1 MSEQS
6 HVCPCK
12 KSVGYIR
19 QLQYPVAQGFMS
31 LGSFRCKAYPLI
43 GAMKSK
49 VALAQASASETA
61 A

>member
-19 QLQYPVAQGFMS
+19 QLQYLVAQGFMS
-31 LGSFRCKAYPLI
+31 LGSF
-43 GAMKSK
+43 S
-49 VALAQASASETA
+49 V
-61 A
+61 